1 MAAELILKQLL
12 PINKNRPLIKLWNF
26 QLRVHF
32 HFNKNLLQRSIISFV
47 QLRYGSNYITGITF
61 PRTTVNWL
69 TNPECSY
76 ISIPIRA
83 IWKQILCILCKRKH
97 FVLYIKKLEK
107 QRFVPSPVTV
117 FQNLEQLWEFR
128 YCLVC

>member
-12 PINKNRPLIKLWNF
+12 PINKNRPLIKLLNF

-61 PRTTVNWL
+61 PRTTVN
-69 TNPECSY
+69 
-76 ISIPIRA
+76 
-83 IWKQILCILCKRKH
+83 
-97 FVLYIKKLEK
+97 
-107 QRFVPSPVTV
+107 
-117 FQNLEQLWEFR
+117 
-128 YCLVC
+128 